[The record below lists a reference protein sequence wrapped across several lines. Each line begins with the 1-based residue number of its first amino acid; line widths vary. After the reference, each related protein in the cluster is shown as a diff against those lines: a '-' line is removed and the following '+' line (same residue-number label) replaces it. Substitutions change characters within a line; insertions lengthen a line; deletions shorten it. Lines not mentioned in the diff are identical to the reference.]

1 MSKIFVNIK
10 VSQEHILYLLKNEK
24 NKLNNNE
31 NQSLKRGTM
40 KYSDFYYCL
49 DNFEA
54 ENRQGYTVTIVRK
67 DTFDLSFDL
76 LDDLD
81 EDEIFLLE
89 NIFDETILTGNTY
102 WMDGSADQIRKTLND
117 LGFKENNSIKEEL
130 PL

>member
-1 MSKIFVNIK
+1 
-10 VSQEHILYLLKNEK
+10 
-24 NKLNNNE
+24 
-31 NQSLKRGTM
+31 M